1 MSPMDRA
8 RNKARDP
15 ASGVKDAFRRRKE
28 SGSPE
33 RGAGGSNQQKQHG
46 EGAHDDVFTN
56 GQ

>member
-1 MSPMDRA
+1 MSAMDRA

-28 SGSPE
+28 SGSPD